1 MDKKSKE
8 MLKELNEVLG
18 DLLNDNITGVNSKI
32 KDKIQEAF
40 KEEATISIKKSKDGR
55 AETHVEGSTLA
66 ILITLAGLEK
76 TVLEKLNTPNAIW
89 EMIKHTVGT
98 EEANNND

>member
-1 MDKKSKE
+1 MDKESKE
-8 MLKELNEVLG
+8 MLKELNEVSG

-40 KEEATISIKKSKDGR
+40 KEEATISIKKSKDER

>member
-1 MDKKSKE
+1 MDKESKE

>member
-1 MDKKSKE
+1 MDKELKE

-40 KEEATISIKKSKDGR
+40 KEEAIISIKKSKDGR
-55 AETHVEGSTLA
+55 AESHIEGSTLA

-98 EEANNND
+98 MEVGENE

>member
-1 MDKKSKE
+1 MDKESKE

-89 EMIKHTVGT
+89 EMIKHTIGT